1 MFFLSSFACILFEKK
16 KERKSATRSLYP
28 KRIFILHIVSLPYRR
43 KKKRDNT
50 RTSSS
55 KWRQRIRNLTWST
68 WAGTWI
74 GTRANKWRKI
84 TRCEVL
90 RFIVSSRFVL
100 DWISDIRYYFKK
112 RLRLTFFSYSS
123 SLSTFFRH
131 RNISKSK
138 TTPSAREITPTS
150 WTSITI

>member
-16 KERKSATRSLYP
+16 RENPPPLISLYP
-28 KRIFILHIVSLPYRR
+28 KRIFILHIVSRPYRR

-50 RTSSS
+50 HASS

-68 WAGTWI
+68 WAGTWT

-112 RLRLTFFSYSS
+112 RERLTFFSYSL
-123 SLSTFFRH
+123 SLSTVFCH
-131 RNISKSK
+131 RNTSKSK